1 MTIQLTGVNR
11 TGSPL
16 LSLSQGAAQD
26 FTWSPYGNCPARSA
40 QAALLPGFNGERQD
54 PLTGVTHLGNGYRAY
69 NPTLMRF
76 TCPDSHSPFGNGGV
90 NPYAYCSGDPIN
102 QTDPSGHGPA
112 LWTVLAGTL
121 AGEISAADA
130 ATYALVTAAM
140 VAQRNARKIAI
151 GAGIA
156 SLAVSLQVASNKTEE
171 SNPQASRN
179 LQWAA
184 LGLGVAVSAYLVGK
198 DTYRVVRKIMRM
210 VSQPSRLVMMS
221 GEGTAPAAPE
231 NRREPRPLEGAVR
244 HGLIFENDGGAPNAY
259 IPGGMANGEDVIVV
273 HGTENSDLVA
283 INGNTMNAF
292 GLEYFL
298 GQYNIDL
305 RANRTPLHLISCGAA
320 GASGNSFGVANLL
333 AAVINRPVITY
344 GRGGDIGLLAD
355 YMENA
360 IAGNGITVYERRFPC
375 LPFDI
380 VLFSRIAQPHTHS
393 PNAFY
398 SLQGIQCP
406 PGGLF
411 NRS

>member
-1 MTIQLTGVNR
+1 MAIQLTGVNR

-112 LWTVLAGTL
+112 LWTVLAG
-121 AGEISAADA
+121 EISAADA

-171 SNPQASRN
+171 SNPQASRA
-179 LQWAA
+179 LEWVARGLGITVGVSLAVLGAYKGVRKLIRMFSQPARLAKVEPPFSPSPLTAA
-184 LGLGVAVSAYLVGK
+184 PRRLLGLGEETKFNTISGKSYLNINF
-198 DTYRVVRKIMRM
+198 Y
-210 VSQPSRLVMMS
+210 
-221 GEGTAPAAPE
+221 
-231 NRREPRPLEGAVR
+231 LEGYT
-244 HGLIFENDGGAPNAY
+244 GW
-259 IPGGMANGEDVIVV
+259 GELCDVIS
-273 HGTENSDLVA
+273 TDSDGQFLDIGDYHLFPEQLVS
-283 INGNTMNAF
+283 
-292 GLEYFL
+292 YFSSFA
-298 GQYNIDL
+298 IDL
-305 RANRTPLHLISCGAA
+305 RRNKTPLVLLACHIGGGFMDPEGFANTLSALLNRTIYTFGCGEEIWLDIDVLEQMIDDEYISVSTRDSDGAYIDA
-320 GASGNSFGVANLL
+320 R
-333 AAVINRPVITY
+333 INRHDATHT
-344 GRGGDIGLLAD
+344 
-355 YMENA
+355 EA
-360 IAGNGITVYERRFPC
+360 IVGIR
-375 LPFDI
+375 L
-380 VLFSRIAQPHTHS
+380 
-393 PNAFY
+393 
-398 SLQGIQCP
+398 
-406 PGGLF
+406 
-411 NRS
+411 